1 MEARNIKTKPNNLT
15 ANIKGIIDAPDGV
28 LKITEIISDFMIK
41 VENEEQKQVV
51 ERIFPVFPK
60 YCPVAQTLEG
70 AVKFT
75 YNLQVTLK

>member
-1 MEARNIKTKPNNLT
+1 
-15 ANIKGIIDAPDGV
+15 
-28 LKITEIISDFMIK
+28 MIK